1 MSSSSPND
9 AKLDPRVR
17 RTRALLGQAFV
28 EALSEKG
35 FQAISVQDITE
46 RAGVNRTTFYLHFP
60 DKYALVDYSVS
71 QMFRQEIEKREMD
84 VCHFSEENLRS
95 LIIMVSEF
103 VAFSSSHCARPEPQF
118 ESLVETQVKK
128 QVQDVLQMW
137 LEQTG
142 SRVDSRTAAI
152 AASWAVYGLA
162 LQWTREKKRPSVAEF
177 AENVSPLITA
187 ILGLAQPA

>member
-28 EALSEKG
+28 DALSEKG

-71 QMFRQEIEKREMD
+71 QMFRQEIEKRKMN
-84 VCHFSEENLRS
+84 VCHFSEENLKKFAQFIRS
-95 LIIMVSEF
+95 SGGFDI
-103 VAFSSSHCARPEPQF
+103 
-118 ESLVETQVKK
+118 
-128 QVQDVLQMW
+128 W
-137 LEQTG
+137 
-142 SRVDSRTAAI
+142 
-152 AASWAVYGLA
+152 
-162 LQWTREKKRPSVAEF
+162 
-177 AENVSPLITA
+177 
-187 ILGLAQPA
+187 